1 MLAHVQAKRWQL
13 SFLRDND
20 SLNQAA
26 THREC
31 KASLDKHRR
40 DMCGVSANYGS
51 WMAPEVY
58 LYVNVSSSESSLV
71 GVVRGKDLCPR
82 TTRLSYDMCAI
93 SRHIGLASVRHAIPL
108 PTMVF
113 PLSVF
118 WSACERDYQ
127 VSAFGEAKGAIAN
140 AAHVGR
146 LGSVPPKLDPPRVV
160 FALRASCELSWT
172 VQV

>member
-1 MLAHVQAKRWQL
+1 MRSVVPALLNPFIHHD
-13 SFLRDND
+13 LRDCDCIISCTND
-20 SLNQAA
+20 DDDDADGDDTQVCWPMCKRSVGSSASYVTTIFWNQAA

-31 KASLDKHRR
+31 KASLDKYRR
-40 DMCGVSANYGS
+40 DMCGVSAHCGS

-108 PTMVF
+108 PTIDF
-113 PLSVF
+113 L
-118 WSACERDYQ
+118 
-127 VSAFGEAKGAIAN
+127 
-140 AAHVGR
+140 
-146 LGSVPPKLDPPRVV
+146 
-160 FALRASCELSWT
+160 
-172 VQV
+172 